1 MIEID
6 SDFTGILYEP
16 LALSFKLTWL
26 EEDEA
31 WPIREQLYAQMLGW
45 A

>member
-6 SDFTGILYEP
+6 ESEFGYMPDWSDCNWLLSDEDTGEIL
-16 LALSFKLTWL
+16 
-26 EEDEA
+26 
-31 WPIREQLYAQMLGW
+31 PILEQLYAQMLGW